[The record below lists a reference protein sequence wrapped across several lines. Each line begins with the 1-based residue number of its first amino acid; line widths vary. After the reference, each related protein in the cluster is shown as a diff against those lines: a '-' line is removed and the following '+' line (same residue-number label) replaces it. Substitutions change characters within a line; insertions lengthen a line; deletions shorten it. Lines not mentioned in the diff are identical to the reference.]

1 MSMTSS
7 TDTLR
12 TIRDFIRYC
21 TTRLYSSAA
30 TFNHGYAEPEEEA
43 AFLVLRS
50 LSIPLQYE
58 EKFLDASL
66 TVEEREEIL
75 QNISRRCDNLE
86 PTAYITNEWWLT
98 GYPFYVDERVLIPRS
113 YIAEL
118 IEKNFDGILPPSMT
132 IRSILDMCTGSGCLA
147 VLLAKKYPD
156 AEVDA
161 VDISQDALEVAEI
174 NIEDYGL
181 ENRVYPIQSDLFE
194 NLQGASYDLI
204 ISNPP
209 YVTEAS
215 MDSLPEEYR
224 HEPALALAAGEDGMD
239 IIERLLQQAP
249 KHLND
254 NGVLIVELGDGAQ
267 AFKERF
273 PNLRV
278 TWLSTSGGSD
288 QVFMIKKEQ
297 LPDA

>member
-1 MSMTSS
+1 MTS

-21 TTRLYSSAA
+21 TTCLYSSAA

-50 LSIPLQYE
+50 LRIPLQYE
-58 EKFLDASL
+58 EKFLDAAL
-66 TVEEREEIL
+66 TEEEREMIL
-75 QNISRRCDNLE
+75 QNISHRCQDLV
-86 PTAYITNEWWLT
+86 PTAYITHEWWLT

-118 IEKNFDGILPPSMT
+118 IEKNFDGIIPSSKN

-147 VLLAKKYPD
+147 ILLAKKYPN

-161 VDISQDALEVAEI
+161 VDISQDALDVAEI
-174 NIEDYGL
+174 NIADYDL

-194 NLQGASYDLI
+194 NLQGAKYDLI

-209 YVTEAS
+209 YVTQAS
-215 MDSLPEEYR
+215 METLPAEYC
-224 HEPALALAAGEDGMD
+224 HEPALALAAGADGMD
-239 IIERLLQQAP
+239 IIERLLKEAK
-249 KHLND
+249 KHLNEK
-254 NGVLIVELGDGAQ
+254 GMMIVELGDGAD
-267 AFKERF
+267 AFRSRF
-273 PNLRV
+273 PHLKV
-278 TWLSTSGGSD
+278 TWLPTSGGSD
-288 QVFMIKKEQ
+288 QVFMINKDE

>member
-1 MSMTSS
+1 MSMTS

-30 TFNHGYAEPEEEA
+30 TFNHGYSEPEEEA

-118 IEKNFDGILPPSMT
+118 IEKNFDGILPSSMT
-132 IRSILDMCTGSGCLA
+132 VRSILDMCTGSGCLA
-147 VLLAKKYPD
+147 ILLAKKYPD

-161 VDISQDALEVAEI
+161 ADISQEALEVAEI

-194 NLQGASYDLI
+194 NLHGASYDLI

-215 MDSLPEEYR
+215 MGSLPEEYR

-239 IIERLLQQAP
+239 IIERLLQQAR

-254 NGVLIVELGDGAQ
+254 NGVMIVELGDGAQ

-273 PNLRV
+273 PNLHV
-278 TWLSTSGGSD
+278 TWLSTSGGCD